1 MGWAKRGGND
11 GMGLEMRQLRHRR
24 VGLLL
29 LFGAAAAAAVEVMV
43 LVVHNYHGASDSWL
57 E

>member
-1 MGWAKRGGND
+1 MGWGKRGGNG

-29 LFGAAAAAAVEVMV
+29 LPFGAAAAAAVEVAVPV
-43 LVVHNYHGASDSWL
+43 LHYYYGL
-57 E
+57 RLK